1 MSTEQV
7 VSSTRPKRPRSVW
20 VLAVANGLLAVFMI
34 ASSLMAEDRGFTSSQ
49 AAFNGIVGLAISIS
63 AHATWFG
70 YRYGRNLLLAL
81 ITVYLG
87 LLCIQSVQ
95 TVAWAIDMGYGGSLL
110 SWAVARTLLSILWL
124 AVNYWFLLGK
134 QARAFYA

>member
-7 VSSTRPKRPRSVW
+7 VSLPSRKRPLSVW
-20 VLAVANGLLAVFMI
+20 LLAVGNGVLAIFLI

-49 AAFNGIVGLAISIS
+49 AAFNGIIGLAISIC

-70 YRYGRNLLLAL
+70 YRYGRNALLAL

-95 TVAWAIDMGYGGSLL
+95 AISWAVDVGYAGSFL
-110 SWAVARTLLSILWL
+110 SWAVARAVVSFLWL
-124 AVNYWFLLGK
+124 VVNYWFLLRK
-134 QARAFYA
+134 RARMFFA